1 METKANYVLIGAFT
15 LGVVAFLLLFALW
28 AARWSSQQAW
38 DFYDVVFTEAVT
50 GLSEGAS
57 VQYNGIAVGTVEELS
72 LMPNDPR
79 KVVARIR
86 LDAAT
91 PVRVDTRAKLS
102 ITGLTGTTFIQ
113 LTGGSPG
120 AAPLRAQG
128 GREVPVI
135 PTEPSALQ
143 NIAQTADRIVA
154 RVDEILSEENV
165 AHVSATLENLEA
177 VSGALAMQR
186 RDLSEL
192 VVSARRSSEEL
203 EATLRATRGVVEGVD
218 RELVSEL
225 PALVDKLDRALVQLE
240 DASTNA
246 NALIAEN
253 RAPITEFTQ
262 GGLQQVGP
270 TLVELRTLIRDLRR
284 VTNRFDGNPAGYVLG
299 REQPKEFEPE

>member
-57 VQYNGIAVGTVEELS
+57 VQDNGIAVGTVEELS
-72 LMPNDPR
+72 RMPNDPR

-186 RDLSEL
+186 RDLAEL

-225 PALVDKLDRALVQLE
+225 PALVDKLDRALGQLE

-299 REQPKEFEPE
+299 REQPKEFEPQ

>member
-15 LGVVAFLLLFALW
+15 LGVVAFALLFALW

-57 VQYNGIAVGTVEELS
+57 VQYNGIAVGTVEDLS

-225 PALVDKLDRALVQLE
+225 PALVDKLDRALGQLE

>member
-1 METKANYVLIGAFT
+1 M
-15 LGVVAFLLLFALW
+15 
-28 AARWSSQQAW
+28 
-38 DFYDVVFTEAVT
+38 
-50 GLSEGAS
+50 
-57 VQYNGIAVGTVEELS
+57 
-72 LMPNDPR
+72 
-79 KVVARIR
+79 
-86 LDAAT
+86 
-91 PVRVDTRAKLS
+91 
-102 ITGLTGTTFIQ
+102 
-113 LTGGSPG
+113 
-120 AAPLRAQG
+120 
-128 GREVPVI
+128 
-135 PTEPSALQ
+135 
-143 NIAQTADRIVA
+143 A

-225 PALVDKLDRALVQLE
+225 PALVDKLDRALGQLE

-253 RAPITEFTQ
+253 RAPIAEFTQ

>member
-57 VQYNGIAVGTVEELS
+57 VQYNGIAVGTVEDLS

-225 PALVDKLDRALVQLE
+225 PALVVKLDRALGQLE

>member
-38 DFYDVVFTEAVT
+38 DFYDVIFSEAVT
-50 GLSEGAS
+50 GLSEGS
-57 VQYNGIAVGTVEELS
+57 NVQYNGIAVGTVDDLS
-72 LMPNDPR
+72 LMADDPS

-86 LDAAT
+86 VDTAT

-102 ITGLTGTTFIQ
+102 MTGLTGTTFIQ

-120 AAPLRAQG
+120 TPPLQATA

-154 RVDEILSEENV
+154 RVDQILSEENV
-165 AHVSATLENLEA
+165 AHVEATLENLEA
-177 VSGALAMQR
+177 VTGALAMQR
-186 RDLSEL
+186 QDLSEL
-192 VVSARRSSEEL
+192 VISARRSSQEL
-203 EATLRATRGVVEGVD
+203 EATLRTTRGAVERID
-218 RELVSEL
+218 REVVAEL
-225 PALVDKLDRALVQLE
+225 PALVDKLDSALTQLE
-240 DASTNA
+240 QASANA
-246 NALIAEN
+246 NAMVAEN
-253 RAPITEFTQ
+253 RGPISEFTQ

-270 TLVELRTLIRDLRR
+270 TLAELRTLIRDLRR
-284 VTNRFDGNPAGYVLG
+284 VANRFDGNPAGYVLG
-299 REQPKEFEPE
+299 REQPKEFEPQ

>member
-38 DFYDVVFTEAVT
+38 DFYDVIFNEAVT
-50 GLSEGAS
+50 GLSEGGT
-57 VQYNGIAVGTVEELS
+57 VQYNGIAVGTVEDLS

-86 LDAAT
+86 VEADT

-102 ITGLTGTTFIQ
+102 ITGLTGSTFIQ

-120 AAPLRAQG
+120 AAPLVNTP

-165 AHVSATLENLEA
+165 AHVTATLENLEA
-177 VSGALAMQR
+177 VTGALALQR
-186 RDLSEL
+186 QDLSEL
-192 VVSARRSSEEL
+192 VVSARASAQEL
-203 EATLRATRGVVEGVD
+203 EATLRATRGAVEGID

-225 PALVDKLDRALVQLE
+225 PRLVDKLDRALVQLE
-240 DASTNA
+240 QAGTNA

-253 RAPITEFTQ
+253 RAPIAEFTQ

-284 VTNRFDGNPAGYVLG
+284 VTNRLDGNPAGYLLG
-299 REQPKEFEPE
+299 REQPKEFEPQ

>member
-57 VQYNGIAVGTVEELS
+57 VQYNGIAVGTVEDLS

-165 AHVSATLENLEA
+165 AHVTATLENLEA

-225 PALVDKLDRALVQLE
+225 PALVDKLDRALGQLE

>member
-15 LGVVAFLLLFALW
+15 LGVVAFLLVFALW
-28 AARWSSQQAW
+28 AARWSSQKAW
-38 DFYDVVFTEAVT
+38 DFYDIVFNEAVT
-50 GLSEGAS
+50 GLSEGGT
-57 VQYNGIAVGTVEELS
+57 VQYNGIAVGTVEDLS

-86 LDAAT
+86 LEAAT

-102 ITGLTGTTFIQ
+102 MTGLTGTTFIQ

-120 AAPLRAQG
+120 AAPLRPAP

-165 AHVSATLENLEA
+165 AHVSATLENLET
-177 VSGALAMQR
+177 VTGALAMQR

-192 VVSARRSSEEL
+192 VSAANASAQEL
-203 EATLRATRGVVEGVD
+203 EATLRVTRNAVEGID
-218 RELVSEL
+218 RELVDEL
-225 PALVDKLDRALVQLE
+225 PGLVDKLERALAQLE
-240 DASTNA
+240 SASENA
-246 NALIAEN
+246 NALVAEN
-253 RAPITEFTQ
+253 RAPIAEFTR

-270 TLVELRTLIRDLRR
+270 TMVELRTLIRDLRR
-284 VTNRFDGNPAGYVLG
+284 VTNRFDDNPAGYMLG
-299 REQPKEFEPE
+299 REQPEEFEPQ

>member
-57 VQYNGIAVGTVEELS
+57 VQYNGIAVGTVEDLS

>member
-38 DFYDVVFTEAVT
+38 DFYDVIFNEAVT
-50 GLSEGAS
+50 GLSEGGT
-57 VQYNGIAVGTVEELS
+57 VQYNGIAVGTVEDLS

-86 LDAAT
+86 VEADT

-120 AAPLRAQG
+120 AAPLVNTP

-165 AHVSATLENLEA
+165 AHVTATLENLEA
-177 VSGALAMQR
+177 VTGALALQR
-186 RDLSEL
+186 QDLSEL
-192 VVSARRSSEEL
+192 VVSARASAQEL
-203 EATLRATRGVVEGVD
+203 EATLRATRGAVEGID

-225 PALVDKLDRALVQLE
+225 PRLVDKLDRALVQLE
-240 DASTNA
+240 QAGTNA

-253 RAPITEFTQ
+253 RAPIAEFTQ

-299 REQPKEFEPE
+299 REQPKEFEPQ

>member
-38 DFYDVVFTEAVT
+38 DVYDVVFNEAVT
-50 GLSEGAS
+50 GLSEGGT
-57 VQYNGIAVGTVEELS
+57 VQYNGIAVGTVEDLS

-86 LDAAT
+86 VEADT

-120 AAPLRAQG
+120 AAPLRETPG
-128 GREVPVI
+128 HEVPVI

-165 AHVSATLENLEA
+165 AHVSATLQNLET
-177 VSGALAMQR
+177 VTEALALQR
-186 RDLSEL
+186 QDLSEL
-192 VVSARRSSEEL
+192 VRSARRSSQEL
-203 EATLRATRGVVEGVD
+203 EATLRATRGAVEGID

-225 PALVDKLDRALVQLE
+225 PALVEKLDSALVQLE
-240 DASTNA
+240 QASTNA

-253 RAPITEFTQ
+253 RAPISEFTQ

-299 REQPKEFEPE
+299 REQPKEFEPQ

>member
-38 DFYDVVFTEAVT
+38 DFYDVIFNEAVT
-50 GLSEGAS
+50 GLSEGGT
-57 VQYNGIAVGTVEELS
+57 VQYNGIAVGTVEDLS

-86 LDAAT
+86 VEADT

-120 AAPLRAQG
+120 AAPLVNTP

-165 AHVSATLENLEA
+165 AHVTATLENLEA
-177 VSGALAMQR
+177 VTGALALQR
-186 RDLSEL
+186 QDLSEL
-192 VVSARRSSEEL
+192 VVSARASAQEL
-203 EATLRATRGVVEGVD
+203 EATLRATRGAVEGID

-225 PALVDKLDRALVQLE
+225 PRLVDKLDRALVQLE
-240 DASTNA
+240 QAGTNA

-253 RAPITEFTQ
+253 RAPIAEFTQ

-284 VTNRFDGNPAGYVLG
+284 VTNRLDGNPAGYLLG
-299 REQPKEFEPE
+299 REQPKEFEPQ

>member
-15 LGVVAFLLLFALW
+15 LGVLAFLLLFALW

-57 VQYNGIAVGTVEELS
+57 VQYNGIAVGTVEDLS

-225 PALVDKLDRALVQLE
+225 PALVDKLDRALGQLE

>member
-38 DFYDVVFTEAVT
+38 DLYDVVFQEAVT

-57 VQYNGIAVGTVEELS
+57 VQYNGIVVGSVEDLS
-72 LMPNDPR
+72 LMRNDPR

-86 LDAAT
+86 LEADT

-120 AAPLRAQG
+120 AAQLRDTP
-128 GREVPVI
+128 GRDVPVI

-177 VSGALAMQR
+177 VTEALAMQR
-186 RDLSEL
+186 RDLSQL
-192 VVSARRSSEEL
+192 VVSARASAEEL
-203 EATLRATRGVVEGVD
+203 EATLRATRGVVEGLD
-218 RELVSEL
+218 RELVDEL
-225 PALVDKLDRALVQLE
+225 PGLVDKLDRALVQLE
-240 DASTNA
+240 QAGTNA
-246 NALIAEN
+246 NGMIAEN
-253 RAPITEFTQ
+253 RAPISEFTQ

-284 VTNRFDGNPAGYVLG
+284 VANRFDGNPAGYVLG
-299 REQPKEFEPE
+299 REQPKEFEPQ

>member
-38 DFYDVVFTEAVT
+38 DFYDVIFNEAVT
-50 GLSEGAS
+50 GLSEGGT
-57 VQYNGIAVGTVEELS
+57 VQYNGIAVGTVEDLS

-86 LDAAT
+86 VEADT

-120 AAPLRAQG
+120 AAPLVNTP

-165 AHVSATLENLEA
+165 AHVTATLENHEA
-177 VSGALAMQR
+177 VTGALALQR
-186 RDLSEL
+186 QDLSEL
-192 VVSARRSSEEL
+192 VVSARASAQEL
-203 EATLRATRGVVEGVD
+203 EATLRATRGAVEGID

-225 PALVDKLDRALVQLE
+225 PRLVDKLDRALVQLE
-240 DASTNA
+240 QAGTNA

-253 RAPITEFTQ
+253 RAPIAEFTQ

-284 VTNRFDGNPAGYVLG
+284 VTNRLDGNPAGYLLG
-299 REQPKEFEPE
+299 REQPKEFEPQ

>member
-15 LGVVAFLLLFALW
+15 LGVVAFALLFALW

-38 DFYDVVFTEAVT
+38 DTYDIVFSEAVT
-50 GLSEGAS
+50 GLSEGGT
-57 VQYNGIAVGTVEELS
+57 VQYNGIAVGTVEDLS
-72 LMPNDPR
+72 LMRNDPR

-86 LDAAT
+86 VEADT

-120 AAPLRAQG
+120 AAPLRAQQG
-128 GREVPVI
+128 QDVPVI

-177 VSGALAMQR
+177 VTDALALQR
-186 RDLSEL
+186 QDLSEL
-192 VVSARRSSEEL
+192 VRSARRSSQEL
-203 EATLRATRGVVEGVD
+203 EATLRATRGAVETVD
-218 RELVSEL
+218 RELVAEL

-240 DASTNA
+240 QASTNA

-299 REQPKEFEPE
+299 REQPKEFEPQ

>member
-38 DFYDVVFTEAVT
+38 DFYDVIFNEAVT
-50 GLSEGAS
+50 GLSEGGT
-57 VQYNGIAVGTVEELS
+57 VQYNGIAVGTVEDLS

-86 LDAAT
+86 VEADT

-120 AAPLRAQG
+120 AAPLVNTP

-154 RVDEILSEENV
+154 RVDDILSEENV
-165 AHVSATLENLEA
+165 AHVTATLENLEA
-177 VSGALAMQR
+177 VTGALALQR
-186 RDLSEL
+186 QDLSEL
-192 VVSARRSSEEL
+192 VVSARASAQEL
-203 EATLRATRGVVEGVD
+203 EATLRATRGAVEGID

-225 PALVDKLDRALVQLE
+225 PRLVDKLDRALVQLE
-240 DASTNA
+240 QAGTNA

-253 RAPITEFTQ
+253 RAPIAEFTQ

-284 VTNRFDGNPAGYVLG
+284 VTNRLDGNPAGYLLG
-299 REQPKEFEPE
+299 REQPKEFEPQ

>member
-1 METKANYVLIGAFT
+1 M
-15 LGVVAFLLLFALW
+15 
-28 AARWSSQQAW
+28 
-38 DFYDVVFTEAVT
+38 
-50 GLSEGAS
+50 
-57 VQYNGIAVGTVEELS
+57 QYNGIAVGTVEDLS
-72 LMPNDPR
+72 LMRNDPR

-86 LDAAT
+86 VDAAT

-120 AAPLRAQG
+120 AAPLRPRD
-128 GREVPVI
+128 GREVPII

-154 RVDEILSEENV
+154 RVDELLSEENV
-165 AHVSATLENLEA
+165 AHVTATLENLET

-186 RDLSEL
+186 RDLSQL

-203 EATLRATRGVVEGVD
+203 EATLRATRGVVEGID
-218 RELVSEL
+218 REVVDEL
-225 PALVDKLDRALVQLE
+225 PRLVGQLERALGQLE
-240 DASTNA
+240 EASTNA

-253 RAPITEFTQ
+253 RAPISEFTQ

-284 VTNRFDGNPAGYVLG
+284 VTSRFDGNPAGYVLG

>member
-38 DFYDVVFTEAVT
+38 DFYDVIFNEAVT
-50 GLSEGAS
+50 GLSEGGT
-57 VQYNGIAVGTVEELS
+57 VQYNGIAVGTVEDLS

-86 LDAAT
+86 VEADT

-120 AAPLRAQG
+120 AAPLVNTP

-165 AHVSATLENLEA
+165 AHVTATLENLEA
-177 VSGALAMQR
+177 VTGALALQR
-186 RDLSEL
+186 QDLSEL
-192 VVSARRSSEEL
+192 VVSARASAQEL
-203 EATLRATRGVVEGVD
+203 EATLRATRGAVEGID

-225 PALVDKLDRALVQLE
+225 PRLVDKLDTALVQLE
-240 DASTNA
+240 QASTNA

-253 RAPITEFTQ
+253 RAPIAEFTQ

-284 VTNRFDGNPAGYVLG
+284 VTNRLDGNPAGYLLG
-299 REQPKEFEPE
+299 REQPKEFEPQ

>member
-15 LGVVAFLLLFALW
+15 LGVVAFALLFALW

-38 DFYDVVFTEAVT
+38 DFYDIVFREAVT
-50 GLSEGAS
+50 GLSEGGT
-57 VQYNGIAVGTVEELS
+57 VQYNGIAVGTVEDLS

-86 LDAAT
+86 VEADT

-120 AAPLRAQG
+120 AEPLRETPG
-128 GREVPVI
+128 HDVPVI

-186 RDLSEL
+186 QDLSEL
-192 VVSARRSSEEL
+192 VVSARRSSQEL
-203 EATLRATRGVVEGVD
+203 EATLRATRGAVEGID
-218 RELVSEL
+218 RELVDEL
-225 PALVDKLDRALVQLE
+225 PALVAKLDSALVQLE
-240 DASTNA
+240 LASTNA

-253 RAPITEFTQ
+253 RAPISEFTQ

-284 VTNRFDGNPAGYVLG
+284 VTNRFDGNPAGYMLG
-299 REQPKEFEPE
+299 REQPKEFEPQ

>member
-38 DFYDVVFTEAVT
+38 DFYDVIFNEAVT
-50 GLSEGAS
+50 GLSEGGT
-57 VQYNGIAVGTVEELS
+57 VQYNGIAVGTVEDLS

-86 LDAAT
+86 VEADT

-120 AAPLRAQG
+120 AAPLVNTP

-165 AHVSATLENLEA
+165 AHVTATLENLEA
-177 VSGALAMQR
+177 VTGALALQR
-186 RDLSEL
+186 QDLSEL
-192 VVSARRSSEEL
+192 VVSARASAQEL
-203 EATLRATRGVVEGVD
+203 EATLRATRGAVEGID

-225 PALVDKLDRALVQLE
+225 PRLVDKLDGALVQLE
-240 DASTNA
+240 QAGTNA

-253 RAPITEFTQ
+253 RAPIAEFTQ

>member
-15 LGVVAFLLLFALW
+15 LGVVAFALLFALW
-28 AARWSSQQAW
+28 AARWSSKQAW
-38 DFYDVVFTEAVT
+38 DVYDVVFSEAVT
-50 GLSEGAS
+50 GLSEGGT
-57 VQYNGIAVGTVEELS
+57 VQYNGIAVGTVQDLS
-72 LMPNDPR
+72 LMRNDPR

-86 LDAAT
+86 VEADT

-120 AAPLRAQG
+120 AEPLRAQG
-128 GREVPVI
+128 GREVPII

-165 AHVSATLENLEA
+165 EHVSATLENLEA
-177 VSGALAMQR
+177 VTEALALQR

-192 VVSARRSSEEL
+192 VRSARASSQEL
-203 EATLRATRGVVEGVD
+203 EATLRATRGAVENID

-225 PALVDKLDRALVQLE
+225 PGLVDKLDRALVQLE
-240 DASTNA
+240 QASTNA
-246 NALIAEN
+246 NALVAEN
-253 RAPITEFTQ
+253 RAPIAEFTQ

-284 VTNRFDGNPAGYVLG
+284 VTNRFDGNPAGYMLG
-299 REQPKEFEPE
+299 REQPREFEPE

>member
-15 LGVVAFLLLFALW
+15 LGVVAFALLFALW

-38 DFYDVVFTEAVT
+38 DVYDVIFNEAVT
-50 GLSEGAS
+50 GLSEGGT
-57 VQYNGIAVGTVEELS
+57 VQYNGIAVGTVEDLS
-72 LMPNDPR
+72 LMRNDPR

-86 LDAAT
+86 VEADT

-102 ITGLTGTTFIQ
+102 ITGLTGTIFIQ

-120 AAPLRAQG
+120 AAPLRNTP
-128 GREVPVI
+128 GRDVPVI

-165 AHVSATLENLEA
+165 ASVTATLQNLET
-177 VSGALAMQR
+177 VTEALALQR
-186 RDLSEL
+186 QDLSEL
-192 VVSARRSSEEL
+192 VRSARASSQEL
-203 EATLRATRGVVEGVD
+203 EATLRATRGAVEGID

-225 PALVDKLDRALVQLE
+225 PRLVDKLDTALVQLE
-240 DASTNA
+240 QASTNA

-253 RAPITEFTQ
+253 RAPIAEFTQ

-270 TLVELRTLIRDLRR
+270 TLTELRTLIRDLRR
-284 VTNRFDGNPAGYVLG
+284 VASRLDGNPAGYVLG
-299 REQPKEFEPE
+299 RQQPKEFEPK

>member
-38 DFYDVVFTEAVT
+38 DFYDVVFSEAVT
-50 GLSEGAS
+50 GLSEGS
-57 VQYNGIAVGTVEELS
+57 NVQYNGIAVGTVDDLS
-72 LMPNDPR
+72 LMRNDPR
-79 KVVARIR
+79 KVIARIR
-86 LDAAT
+86 VDTAT

-102 ITGLTGTTFIQ
+102 MTGLTGTTFIQ

-120 AAPLRAQG
+120 AAPLVATPG
-128 GREVPVI
+128 SEVPVI

-154 RVDEILSEENV
+154 RVDQILSEENV
-165 AHVSATLENLEA
+165 AHVEGTLENLEA
-177 VSGALAMQR
+177 ITGALAMQR
-186 RDLSEL
+186 QDLSEL
-192 VVSARRSSEEL
+192 VVSARASSQEL
-203 EATLRATRGVVEGVD
+203 EATLRATRGAVERID
-218 RELVSEL
+218 REVVSEL

-240 DASTNA
+240 QASTNA
-246 NALIAEN
+246 NAMVTEN
-253 RAPITEFTQ
+253 RAPIAEFTQ

-284 VTNRFDGNPAGYVLG
+284 VANRFDGNPAGYVLG
-299 REQPKEFEPE
+299 REQPKEFEPQ

>member
-57 VQYNGIAVGTVEELS
+57 VQYNGIAVGTVEDLS

-225 PALVDKLDRALVQLE
+225 PALVDKLDRALGQLE
-240 DASTNA
+240 DASANA

>member
-15 LGVVAFLLLFALW
+15 LGVVAFALLFALW

-38 DFYDVVFTEAVT
+38 DFYDGVFTEAVT
-50 GLSEGAS
+50 GLSEGGT
-57 VQYNGIAVGTVEELS
+57 VQYNGIAVGTVEDLS

-86 LDAAT
+86 VEADT

-120 AAPLRAQG
+120 AAPLRATG

-165 AHVSATLENLEA
+165 AHVSATLQNLET
-177 VSGALAMQR
+177 VTEALALQR
-186 RDLSEL
+186 QDLSEL
-192 VVSARRSSEEL
+192 VRSARRSSQEL
-203 EATLRATRGVVEGVD
+203 EATLRATRGAVEGID

-225 PALVDKLDRALVQLE
+225 PALVEKLDSALVQLE
-240 DASTNA
+240 QASTNA

-253 RAPITEFTQ
+253 RAPISEFTQ

-299 REQPKEFEPE
+299 REQPKEFEPQ

>member
-15 LGVVAFLLLFALW
+15 LGVVAFVLLFALW

-38 DFYDVVFTEAVT
+38 DHYDVVFEEAVT
-50 GLSEGAS
+50 GLSEGGT
-57 VQYNGIAVGTVEELS
+57 VQYNGIAVGTVEDLS

-86 LDAAT
+86 VEADT

-120 AAPLRAQG
+120 AEPLRKTPG
-128 GREVPVI
+128 HDVPVI

-177 VSGALAMQR
+177 VTEALALQR

-192 VVSARRSSEEL
+192 VVSARASAQEL
-203 EATLRATRGVVEGVD
+203 EATLRATRGAVEGLD

-225 PALVDKLDRALVQLE
+225 PGLVAKLDHALVQLE
-240 DASTNA
+240 QASTNA
-246 NALIAEN
+246 NSLIAEN
-253 RAPITEFTQ
+253 RAPISEFTQ

-284 VTNRFDGNPAGYVLG
+284 VANRFDGNPAGYVLG

>member
-38 DFYDVVFTEAVT
+38 DYYDVIFNEAVT
-50 GLSEGAS
+50 GLSEGGT
-57 VQYNGIAVGTVEELS
+57 VQYNGIAVGTVEDLS

-86 LDAAT
+86 VEADT

-120 AAPLRAQG
+120 AAPLVNTP

-165 AHVSATLENLEA
+165 AHVTATLENLEA
-177 VSGALAMQR
+177 VTGALALQR
-186 RDLSEL
+186 QDLSEL
-192 VVSARRSSEEL
+192 VVSARASAQEL
-203 EATLRATRGVVEGVD
+203 EATLRATRGAVEGID

-225 PALVDKLDRALVQLE
+225 PRLVDKLDRALVQLE
-240 DASTNA
+240 QAGTNA

-253 RAPITEFTQ
+253 RAPIAEFTQ

-284 VTNRFDGNPAGYVLG
+284 VTNRLDGNPAGYLLG
-299 REQPKEFEPE
+299 REQPKEFEPQ